1 MPTIETM
8 TVLTE
13 PPANDSAAVART
25 LLAQVDDLTA
35 ELVGR
40 IRTGDHAY
48 AESTALTDTEL
59 GSVVRD
65 NLVAVLGQLSGS
77 IGRRLQPATVVGR
90 FKAELGVPLAAVLH
104 AYRLAGRLLW
114 ERALVTATDKSLD
127 VLPQLG
133 SEMWRIIDDYSGAA
147 ADAYGDYLAER
158 VRRDD
163 SERRAMLRKLLDGDA
178 DDPTQRDIA
187 RALHLPPLGN
197 FIVVHAE
204 ADPNLMEPLFGIED
218 RLRTEHV
225 ESIWISEAGARI
237 GLLSLA
243 ATHAL
248 DRVLARMRDHATG
261 RIGLSR
267 PFPTAG
273 FASTALREAELAG
286 RCAPPGTATVTA
298 YGSTP
303 IPLVLAHAPSAS
315 RELADDILG
324 PVLELPPEERD
335 TLLDTLALWFECGG
349 SNTEVAQR
357 LHYHRNTIHFRL
369 RRIETL
375 TDRRCSDPK
384 AAAELYV
391 ALTAARLAGLD
402 PA

>member
-1 MPTIETM
+1 M
-8 TVLTE
+8 TALIE

-25 LLAQVDDLTA
+25 LLDEVDDLTT

-48 AESTALTDTEL
+48 AESTVLTDAEL

-65 NLVAVLGQLSGS
+65 NLVSVLGQLSGTG
-77 IGRRLQPATVVGR
+77 GRRLQPATVVGR
-90 FKAELGVPLAAVLH
+90 IKAEHGVPLAAVLH

-114 ERALVTATDKSLD
+114 ERALITSTGTNLD
-127 VLPQLG
+127 GLPQLG
-133 SEMWRIIDDYSGAA
+133 SEMWQIIDDYSGAA
-147 ADAYGDYLAER
+147 AEAYGDFLTER

-163 SERRAMLRKLLDGDA
+163 SERRALLRRLLDGDSN
-178 DDPTQRDIA
+178 DPTQRDIA
-187 RALHLPPLGN
+187 RALHLPPLGS
-197 FIVVHAE
+197 FLVVHAE
-204 ADPNLMEPLFGIED
+204 AAPEALAPLLGIED
-218 RLRTEHV
+218 RFRAEFI
-225 ESIWISEAGARI
+225 ESVWITEAGARI

-243 ATHAL
+243 TARVH
-248 DRVLARMRDHATG
+248 DRVLTRLREHATG
-261 RIGLSR
+261 RIGVSAT
-267 PFPTAG
+267 FSTAG
-273 FASTALREAELAG
+273 HASTALREAELAG
-286 RCAPPGTATVTA
+286 RCAPPGAATVTV
-298 YGSTP
+298 YGNTP

-315 RELADDILG
+315 QRLADDVLG
-324 PVLELPPEERD
+324 PVLDLPPEERD

-357 LHYHRNTIHFRL
+357 LHYHRNTIHYRL

-391 ALTAARLAGLD
+391 ALTAVRLAGLD
-402 PA
+402 RF